1 MAGLRLCLSFKEYF
15 MWYLLEH
22 KDSKGTM
29 FFDELSDFLFYS
41 GWRIKREAKAS
52 EVNIFEYDAIKE
64 NLSIQSYE

>member
-1 MAGLRLCLSFKEYF
+1 

-29 FFDELSDFLFYS
+29 YFDELNDFLFYS
-41 GWRIKREAKAS
+41 GWRIKREAKTS

-64 NLSIQSYE
+64 NLTLQSYE

>member
-1 MAGLRLCLSFKEYF
+1 

-22 KDSKGTM
+22 KDSKSTM